1 MKVRPY
7 FANLEEFKKILI
19 QDPIFP
25 NKTLNEIYMIPQYKL
40 TSDSYQMY
48 EYMNITQYVEEGDY
62 LSKFLE
68 LESFTEMKKDR
79 HTGGGNIYPGLSNG
93 TNFYNVTIEIN
104 STLENIFKVLDQDL
118 DGYINFFE
126 YGTFMQIGY
135 TFTHHD
141 EYGKG
146 VNTAGELYE
155 IFRNY
160 ADYPSITYKI
170 REKAE
175 RFNMLDPNINIDL
188 LSTIQMFR
196 IDDLVKYF
204 LRKTD
209 MYHLYEIDL
218 KKLLMLFNMRYVPE
232 TYLNRCLRGIDYEK
246 GVPKYDWEC
255 SFLEGM
261 KANLKYYEN
270 MNNYKEIKM
279 NNLTTLNTVFYNIDP
294 KYA

>member
-1 MKVRPY
+1 
-7 FANLEEFKKILI
+7 
-19 QDPIFP
+19 
-25 NKTLNEIYMIPQYKL
+25 
-40 TSDSYQMY
+40 MY
-48 EYMNITQYVEEGDY
+48 EYMNITQYVDEGDY

-68 LESFTEMKKDR
+68 LESLTEMKKER
-79 HTGGGNIYPGLSNG
+79 HTGGGNVYPGLSNG
-93 TNFYNVTIEIN
+93 TNYYNVTIEIDK
-104 STLENIFKVLDQDL
+104 TIENIFKVLDQDM
-118 DGYINFFE
+118 DGYISFFE

-135 TFTHHD
+135 VFTHLD

-146 VNTAGELYE
+146 VKTAGELYE
-155 IFRNY
+155 QLRNY
-160 ADYPSITYKI
+160 ADYPTISYKI

-175 RFNMLDPNINIDL
+175 RFSMLDPNINMDL
-188 LSTIQMFR
+188 LSTVQMFR

-209 MYHLYEIDL
+209 IYHLYEIDL
-218 KKLLMLFNMRYVPE
+218 KKLLVLFNMRYIPE
-232 TYLNRCLRGIDYEK
+232 TYLNRCLRGIDNEK
-246 GVPKYDWEC
+246 SVPKYDWEC

-261 KANLKYYEN
+261 KANLKYYEM